1 MPYSKMIMSF
11 RAARL
16 IIAALL
22 LAASVSIAQPV
33 PRPATDVTITFPDGQ
48 TKKLSDYHGKVVAI
62 AFISVSCPHCQ
73 HTTEILTKLQNELG
87 ARGFQ
92 ALDVALDPDAK
103 SSVPTFVSQFHPS
116 FPVGFT
122 ADYPEVV
129 KFLQLPSTQR
139 PFYPLFSIV
148 DRAGVIQFE
157 ATGRDQVLAN
167 EAAEE
172 QNLRTEIL
180 KVLKE
185 RSKR

>member
-1 MPYSKMIMSF
+1 MIMTF
-11 RAARL
+11 RAARR
-16 IIAALL
+16 ITAALL
-22 LAASVSIAQPV
+22 LAASASMAQQV
-33 PRPATDVTITFPDGQ
+33 PRPASDVTITFPDGQ
-48 TKKLSDYHGKVVAI
+48 TKKLSDYRGKVVALTY
-62 AFISVSCPHCQ
+62 ISVSCPHCQ
-73 HTTEILTKLQNELG
+73 HTTEMLTRLQNELG
-87 ARGFQ
+87 PRGFQ

-103 SSVPTFVSQFHPS
+103 TTVPTFVSQFHPS

-122 ADYPEVV
+122 ADYPAVV
-129 KFLQLPSTQR
+129 KFLQLPSGQR

-148 DRAGVIQFE
+148 DRNGVIQFE

-185 RSKR
+185 GKRASR